1 MEGRVTSLAIG
12 VFGSVVVALAQMTPV
27 QASETDPVGGQSD
40 RVCHDVEVPT
50 SAVPEVASRDQHIYG
65 HLCLP
70 KSGRSSVLQVLVPG
84 YMYGS
89 SYWDMPGAGAQYS
102 YAGALNQAGYAT
114 LAIDP
119 LGVGRSSHPPGTLL
133 TENTLAAGVHDVV
146 QAGHKNQL
154 PGGPYD
160 KVVSVGHSYGTAVTE
175 VEAATYQDVDG
186 TIATGAVHLEGA
198 VGLAQLVG
206 ASHPAAANDRL
217 RKQVPKNDPTYLTSR
232 PGTRGDLFYAP
243 GDSNSKVIKRD
254 EETKQTATV
263 GQLSTTPEY
272 IVPTVTRSIDK
283 PSLVVLGQQDKF
295 FCAGAGGAALESC
308 ASSKALHDSESSFW
322 SPEAEMQAYVL
333 PKSGHSVNLA
343 NNAEKWYQRA
353 IDWSRQYFPLR

>member
-1 MEGRVTSLAIG
+1 MRGRVASLAVG
-12 VFGSVVVALAQMTPV
+12 LLGSLTVALALTAPV
-27 QASETDPVGGQSD
+27 QASENQPGARHGE

-50 SAVPEVASRDQHIYG
+50 SAAPGVPPRDQHIYG

-70 KSGRSSVLQVLVPG
+70 KSGHSSVLQVLVPG

-119 LGVGRSSHPPGTLL
+119 LGVGRSSHPPGALL
-133 TENTLAAGVHDVV
+133 TENILAAGVHDVV
-146 QAGHKNQL
+146 QAGHNNQL

-160 KVVSVGHSYGTAVTE
+160 KVVSVGHSYGTAVTD
-175 VEAATYQDVDG
+175 VEAATYHDVDG

-206 ASHPAAANDRL
+206 ASHPAAADDRL

-243 GDSNSKVIKRD
+243 GDSNPEVIKRD
-254 EETKQTATV
+254 EASKQTATV
-263 GQLSTTPEY
+263 GQLATTPEY

-308 ASSKALHDSESSFW
+308 TNSKALHDSESLFW
-322 SPEAEMQAYVL
+322 SPEAQMQAYVL

-343 NNAEKWYQRA
+343 DNAGQWYQRA
-353 IDWSRQYFPLR
+353 IEWSRQYFPVH